1 MQVLVFTKAE
11 DATVPR
17 RLTEKLGRGITCWEG
32 KGAYTDDA
40 VHVFCICTSK
50 FELDELCSSVR
61 EIDPRAF
68 ITVQEGVQV
77 YGNYIKKL
85 G

>member
-1 MQVLVFTKAE
+1 MSTTNHKF
-11 DATVPR
+11 
-17 RLTEKLGRGITCWEG
+17 
-32 KGAYTDDA
+32 
-40 VHVFCICTSK
+40 FICTSK
-50 FELDELCSSVR
+50 FGLDELCRSVR

-68 ITVQEGVQV
+68 ITVQEDVQV